1 MRYDKPRPKGWG
13 FLFDEKFGTGVPVII
28 LSGKGCMT
36 LIGVGGNPDKIPDGR
51 QEGCMTLITVM
62 GKPDKIPDGRQGCF
76 F

>member
-1 MRYDKPRPKGWG
+1 
-13 FLFDEKFGTGVPVII
+13 
-28 LSGKGCMT
+28 MT